1 MEFSLQHIVFL
12 ILVVCTGLS
21 AGLCFT
27 WGNAVTPGI
36 GRLDDF
42 GFLMAFQQMNRVILN
57 PTFFVV
63 FLGPF
68 FLGLLNLFLFKN
80 TASNIW
86 WMLLVAVLMYA
97 LGVVLVTV
105 FGNVPLNDMIDKHSL
120 ETLTKAELKDLRS
133 AFEAKWNRL
142 HLVRTITATGSFITL
157 IIITT
162 QITK

>member
-1 MEFSLQHIVFL
+1 MEFSLQHVVFL
-12 ILVVCTGLS
+12 LLVICTGLS

-42 GFLMAFQQMNRVILN
+42 GFLMAFLQMNRVILN
-57 PTFFVV
+57 PTFFAV

-68 FLGLLNLFLFKN
+68 FLGLVNLFLFKN
-80 TASNIW
+80 VPTTIW
-86 WMLLVAVLMYA
+86 WMLLVAVSVYVS
-97 LGVVLVTV
+97 GVVLVTV
-105 FGNVPLNDMIDKHSL
+105 FGNVPLNDMIDKHNL
-120 ETLTKAELKDLRS
+120 ETLNQVELKDLRK
-133 AFEAKWNRL
+133 AFETKWNQF
-142 HLVRTITATGSFITL
+142 HLIRTITSIGSFITL